1 VGPTFHL
8 EEDHKPG
15 DLPRFFFL
23 QNEFD
28 GLDDMITYSCPC
40 DIMGLMASECG
51 GSTRLHSINRE
62 GAEPTWLHG

>member
-28 GLDDMITYSCPC
+28 GLDDMIHIHVHVISW
-40 DIMGLMASECG
+40 A
-51 GSTRLHSINRE
+51 
-62 GAEPTWLHG
+62 